1 MKLSELRT
9 GDVVTRILGGSPM
22 DLRVTG
28 VDERFIYC
36 GPPGVGWKFD
46 RETGIEVDEEIGW
59 GVPPAGVV
67 GSYLASAIRPN

>member
-1 MKLSELRT
+1 MKLT
-9 GDVVTRILGGSPM
+9 KVQAGDVVTRILGGVPV
-22 DLRVTG
+22 DLKVTG

-46 RETGIEVDEEIGW
+46 RETGFEVDEEIGW

-67 GSYLASAIRPN
+67 GSYLGKAQRPH